1 MRWFNFNKQTK
12 FISTHSSLLNGVG
25 CMITWVA
32 WVRGLL
38 GSNFYVGDVGQN
50 IFYVGQIFF
59 ALVNFYLLDE
69 IILPYYN

>member
-25 CMITWVA
+25 CMITWIA

-50 IFYVGQIFF
+50 IFYVGQNFF
-59 ALVNFYLLDE
+59 CFGQLLLDE